1 MCAAHT
7 GRRQTLQKAPPRA
20 VNSTPHRAQMK
31 RMTLRYSGR
40 DPRCNARFIH
50 PTLTFPH
57 FAEPKNP
64 RPIPPDVL
72 ASIFD
77 A

>member
-1 MCAAHT
+1 
-7 GRRQTLQKAPPRA
+7 
-20 VNSTPHRAQMK
+20 MK